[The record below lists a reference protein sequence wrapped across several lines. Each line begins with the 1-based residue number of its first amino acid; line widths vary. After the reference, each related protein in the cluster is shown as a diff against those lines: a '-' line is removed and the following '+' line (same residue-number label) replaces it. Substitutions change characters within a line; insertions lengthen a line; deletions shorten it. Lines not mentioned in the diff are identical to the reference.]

1 MVEASRPTFDF
12 LGRQFKEAAIFRVG
26 ARLVL
31 LHWLK
36 CFEGGT
42 LGLVFRV
49 RARRALV
56 GLAGVK
62 ARCTFHPW
70 VAFPG

>member
-1 MVEASRPTFDF
+1 LVEASRPTFDF
-12 LGRQFKEAAIFRVG
+12 LGRQFRVG

-42 LGLVFRV
+42 LGLVFIV
-49 RARRALV
+49 RARRALA

-62 ARCTFHPW
+62 ARCAFHPW